1 MLDVIVAFI
10 IFTNCFKLSTLTGRD
25 NMPGPINYRPFIL
38 FFTMAASIFFI
49 GCTGDRDA
57 TYVDF
62 SDRMVVDRSG
72 EESRDK
78 AYLKVAVGSII
89 SAQETVV
96 YYHQLLE
103 YIADKLGREIQLV
116 QRKTYSEINELIG
129 MGQIDLAFICSG
141 PYAGGR
147 KKFGFQALAMP
158 RVRGSHLYQAYLI
171 VNKDSPIQKLTDLR
185 GKVFAFTDTESN
197 TGKLVP
203 TYWLN
208 KAGAKP
214 EDFFDKTIYT
224 YSHDNSIRA
233 VAMSLVDGA
242 AVNGQV
248 WEYYHQ
254 SDPIF
259 TAKTRIIKRSQPFG
273 NPPVVAS
280 AHLSN
285 QMKARIR
292 SLLLKMHLDPKGKKI
307 LDELMIDGFIAP
319 KEECYDPILAMQ
331 KNM

>member
-1 MLDVIVAFI
+1 MLVLLKHRLPVSACLFI
-10 IFTNCFKLSTLTGRD
+10 CWIFLN
-25 NMPGPINYRPFIL
+25 
-38 FFTMAASIFFI
+38 
-49 GCTGDRDA
+49 GCMGDSDA
-57 TYVDF
+57 VFVDF
-62 SDRMVVDRSG
+62 SDRKI
-72 EESRDK
+72 EERPSDVSQGN
-78 AYLKVAVGSII
+78 AYFKVAVGSIM

-103 YIADKLGREIQLV
+103 YIANKLGRQIQLV
-116 QRKTYSEINELIG
+116 QRKTYGEINELIG

-141 PYAGGR
+141 PYAGG
-147 KKFGFQALAMP
+147 KEKFGFQALAMP

-171 VNKDSPIQKLTDLR
+171 VNKDSPFQKLDDLR
-185 GKVFAFTDTESN
+185 GKSFAFTDPESN

-208 KAGAKP
+208 KTGAKP
-214 EDFFDKTIYT
+214 EDFFGKTIYT

-248 WEYYHQ
+248 WEYYNY
-254 SDPIF
+254 SDPVF
-259 TAKTRIIKRSQPFG
+259 AAKTRIIKRSQPFG

-280 AHLSN
+280 SRVPH
-285 QMKARIR
+285 QMKERIR
-292 SLLLKMHLDPKGKKI
+292 NLLLKMHLDPKGKKI

-319 KEECYDPILAMQ
+319 KDECYVPILAM
-331 KNM
+331 KKSL

>member
-1 MLDVIVAFI
+1 MTSLLIS
-10 IFTNCFKLSTLTGRD
+10 CS
-25 NMPGPINYRPFIL
+25 
-38 FFTMAASIFFI
+38 
-49 GCTGDRDA
+49 GDRDA

-62 SDRMVVDRSG
+62 SDRMVLDRSG
-72 EESRDK
+72 YESRDS

-96 YYHQLLE
+96 YYHQLME
-103 YIADKLGREIQLV
+103 YIANELGREIQLV
-116 QRKTYSEINELIG
+116 QRKTYGEINELIG

-147 KKFGFQALAMP
+147 EKFGFQALAMP

-171 VNKDSPIQKLTDLR
+171 VNKDSPFYKLTDLR
-185 GKVFAFTDTESN
+185 GKIFAFTDPESN
-197 TGKLVP
+197 TGNLVP
-203 TYWLN
+203 TYWLS
-208 KAGAKP
+208 KTGATPK
-214 EDFFDKTIYT
+214 DFFGKTIYT
-224 YSHDNSIRA
+224 YSHDNSIKA

-248 WEYYHQ
+248 WEYYNH
-254 SDPIF
+254 SYPAF

-280 AHLSN
+280 SHVPN
-285 QMKARIR
+285 QMKERIR
-292 SLLLKMHLDPKGKKI
+292 SLLLKMHLDPEGKKI

-319 KEECYDPILAMQ
+319 KEECYDPILAMK

>member
-1 MLDVIVAFI
+1 MLVLLKHRLPVSACLFI
-10 IFTNCFKLSTLTGRD
+10 CWIFLN
-25 NMPGPINYRPFIL
+25 
-38 FFTMAASIFFI
+38 
-49 GCTGDRDA
+49 GCMGDSDA
-57 TYVDF
+57 VFVDF
-62 SDRMVVDRSG
+62 SDRKI
-72 EESRDK
+72 EERPSDVSQGN
-78 AYLKVAVGSII
+78 AYFKVAVGSIM

-103 YIADKLGREIQLV
+103 YIANKLGRQIQLV
-116 QRKTYSEINELIG
+116 QRKTYGEINELIG

-141 PYAGGR
+141 PYAGG
-147 KKFGFQALAMP
+147 KEKFGFQALAMP

-171 VNKDSPIQKLTDLR
+171 VNKDSPFQKLDDLR
-185 GKVFAFTDTESN
+185 GKSFAFTDPESN

-208 KAGAKP
+208 KTGAKP
-214 EDFFDKTIYT
+214 EDFFGKTIYT

-248 WEYYHQ
+248 WEYYNY
-254 SDPIF
+254 SDPVF
-259 TAKTRIIKRSQPFG
+259 AAKTRIIKRSQPFG

-280 AHLSN
+280 SRVPH
-285 QMKARIR
+285 QMKERIR
-292 SLLLKMHLDPKGKKI
+292 NLLLKMHLDPKGKKI

-319 KEECYDPILAMQ
+319 KEECYDPILAM
-331 KNM
+331 KKSL

>member
-1 MLDVIVAFI
+1 MLVLFKHRLLVSACLFIWWIFLNSCMGDSDAAF
-10 IFTNCFKLSTLTGRD
+10 
-25 NMPGPINYRPFIL
+25 
-38 FFTMAASIFFI
+38 
-49 GCTGDRDA
+49 
-57 TYVDF
+57 VDF
-62 SDRMVVDRSG
+62 SDRKITERPIDVSQ
-72 EESRDK
+72 SNT
-78 AYLKVAVGSII
+78 YFKVAVGSIM

-96 YYHQLLE
+96 HYHELLE
-103 YIADKLGREIQLV
+103 YIAAKLDRQIQLV
-116 QRKTYSEINELIG
+116 QRKTYGEINELIG

-147 KKFGFQALAMP
+147 EKFGFEALAMP
-158 RVRGSHLYQAYLI
+158 RVRDSHLYQAYLI
-171 VNKDSPIQKLTDLR
+171 VNKDSPFHQLTDLR
-185 GKVFAFTDTESN
+185 GQVFAFTDPESN

-203 TYWLN
+203 TYWLS
-208 KAGAKP
+208 KTGAKP

-233 VAMSLVDGA
+233 VAMSLVEGA

-248 WEYYHQ
+248 WEYYNH
-254 SDPIF
+254 SDPVF
-259 TAKTRIIKRSQPFG
+259 TAKTRIIKKSQPFG

-280 AHLSN
+280 SQLPN
-285 QMKARIR
+285 QMKARIQ

-319 KEECYDPILAMQ
+319 KEECYDPILAMK

>member
-1 MLDVIVAFI
+1 MHYLFRHQLI
-10 IFTNCFKLSTLTGRD
+10 LSTCL
-25 NMPGPINYRPFIL
+25 FIVC
-38 FFTMAASIFFI
+38 IFLYD
-49 GCTGDRDA
+49 CSGDRDA
-57 TYVDF
+57 AYVDF
-62 SDRMVVDRSG
+62 SDRIVVDRSG
-72 EESRDK
+72 DESRDK

-116 QRKTYSEINELIG
+116 QRKTYGEINELIG

-141 PYAGGR
+141 PYAIGR
-147 KKFGFQALAMP
+147 KKFGFKALAMP

-171 VNKDSPIQKLTDLR
+171 VHNDSAFQKLDDLK
-185 GKVFAFTDTESN
+185 GKSFAFTDPESN
-197 TGKLVP
+197 TGNFVP
-203 TYWLN
+203 TYWLS
-208 KAGAKP
+208 KKEEKP
-214 EDFFDKTIYT
+214 EDFFSKTIYT

-248 WEYYHQ
+248 WEYYNH
-254 SDPIF
+254 SDPVF
-259 TAKTRIIKRSQPFG
+259 TAKTRIIKKSQPFG

-280 AHLSN
+280 SRLPN
-285 QMKARIR
+285 QMKTRIQ
-292 SLLLKMHLDPKGKKI
+292 SLLFSMHQDPAGKKI
-307 LDELMIDGFIAP
+307 LDELMIDRFITT
-319 KEECYDPILAMQ
+319 EDECYDPILAMK

>member
-1 MLDVIVAFI
+1 M
-10 IFTNCFKLSTLTGRD
+10 
-25 NMPGPINYRPFIL
+25 
-38 FFTMAASIFFI
+38 
-49 GCTGDRDA
+49 
-57 TYVDF
+57 
-62 SDRMVVDRSG
+62 
-72 EESRDK
+72 
-78 AYLKVAVGSII
+78 

-103 YIADKLGREIQLV
+103 YIANKLGRQIQLV
-116 QRKTYSEINELIG
+116 QRKTYGEINELIG

-141 PYAGGR
+141 PYAGG
-147 KKFGFQALAMP
+147 KEKFGFQALAMP

-171 VNKDSPIQKLTDLR
+171 VNKDSPFQKLDDLR
-185 GKVFAFTDTESN
+185 GKSFAFTDPESN

-208 KAGAKP
+208 KTGAKP
-214 EDFFDKTIYT
+214 EDFFGKTIYT

-248 WEYYHQ
+248 WEYYNH
-254 SDPIF
+254 SDPVF

-280 AHLSN
+280 SHLSN

-319 KEECYDPILAMQ
+319 KEECYDPILAMK
-331 KNM
+331 KNL

>member
-1 MLDVIVAFI
+1 MLVLLKHRLPVAACLFMWW
-10 IFTNCFKLSTLTGRD
+10 IFLN
-25 NMPGPINYRPFIL
+25 
-38 FFTMAASIFFI
+38 
-49 GCTGDRDA
+49 GCMGDSDA

-72 EESRDK
+72 DKSRDQ

-103 YIADKLGREIQLV
+103 YIADKSGREIQLV

-141 PYAGGR
+141 PYAGG
-147 KKFGFQALAMP
+147 KEKFGFESLAMP

-185 GKVFAFTDTESN
+185 GKVFAFSDPESN

-203 TYWLN
+203 TYWLS

-248 WEYYHQ
+248 WEYYNHN
-254 SDPIF
+254 DPVF

-292 SLLLKMHLDPKGKKI
+292 SLLLEMHHDPKGKKI
-307 LDELMIDGFIAP
+307 LDELMIDSFIAP
-319 KEECYDPILAMQ
+319 KEESYDPILAM
-331 KNM
+331 KNDLS

>member
-1 MLDVIVAFI
+1 MLVL
-10 IFTNCFKLSTLTGRD
+10 FKHRLPVSAC
-25 NMPGPINYRPFIL
+25 L
-38 FFTMAASIFFI
+38 FFWWIFLN
-49 GCTGDRDA
+49 GCMGDSDA
-57 TYVDF
+57 TFVDF
-62 SDRMVVDRSG
+62 SDRNI
-72 EESRDK
+72 EERPSDVSQGN
-78 AYLKVAVGSII
+78 AYFKVAVGSIM

-103 YIADKLGREIQLV
+103 YIANKLGRQIQLV
-116 QRKTYSEINELIG
+116 QRKTYGEINELIG

-141 PYAGGR
+141 PYAGG
-147 KKFGFQALAMP
+147 KEKFGFQALAMP

-171 VNKDSPIQKLTDLR
+171 VNKDSPFQKLDDLR
-185 GKVFAFTDTESN
+185 GKSFAFTDPESN

-208 KAGAKP
+208 KTGTGV
-214 EDFFDKTIYT
+214 EDFFGKTIYT

-248 WEYYHQ
+248 WEYYNHN
-254 SDPIF
+254 DPVF
-259 TAKTRIIKRSQPFG
+259 TTKTRIIKISQPFG

-285 QMKARIR
+285 QMKAHIR
-292 SLLLKMHLDPKGKKI
+292 SLLLEMHLDPDGKKI

-319 KEECYDPILAMQ
+319 IEECYDPILAM
-331 KNM
+331 KKIL

>member
-1 MLDVIVAFI
+1 VLDVIVTFH
-10 IFTNCFKLSTLTGRD
+10 IFASCFKILALTGRD
-25 NMPGPINYRPFIL
+25 SMPGSINYRQFFLL
-38 FFTMAASIFFI
+38 FTIAASIFFI

-62 SDRMVVDRSG
+62 SDRKVVDRSG
-72 EESRDK
+72 DESRDK

-103 YIADKLGREIQLV
+103 YIAAKLGREIQLV
-116 QRKTYSEINELIG
+116 QRKTYGEINELIG

-147 KKFGFQALAMP
+147 EKFGFQALAMP
-158 RVRGSHLYQAYLI
+158 QVRGSHLYQAYLI
-171 VNKDSPIQKLTDLR
+171 VNKDSPIQKLADLR

-203 TYWLN
+203 TYWLS
-208 KAGAKP
+208 KAGATP
-214 EDFFDKTIYT
+214 EDFFGKTIYT

-248 WEYYHQ
+248 WEYYHH
-254 SDPIF
+254 SDPVF
-259 TAKTRIIKRSQPFG
+259 TANTRIIKRSQPFG

-292 SLLLKMHLDPKGKKI
+292 SLLLKMHLDPEGKKI
-307 LDELMIDGFIAP
+307 LDEFMIDGFIAP
-319 KEECYDPILAMQ
+319 KEDCFDPILAMK

>member
-1 MLDVIVAFI
+1 MSACLFI
-10 IFTNCFKLSTLTGRD
+10 WWIFLN
-25 NMPGPINYRPFIL
+25 
-38 FFTMAASIFFI
+38 
-49 GCTGDRDA
+49 GCMGDSDA
-57 TYVDF
+57 TFVDF
-62 SDRMVVDRSG
+62 SDRKVVERS
-72 EESRDK
+72 SDVSQAN
-78 AYLKVAVGSII
+78 AYFKVAVGSIM

-103 YIADKLGREIQLV
+103 YIADKLGRQIQLV
-116 QRKTYSEINELIG
+116 QRKTYGEINELIG

-141 PYAGGR
+141 PYAGG
-147 KKFGFQALAMP
+147 KEKFGFEALAMP

-171 VNKDSPIQKLTDLR
+171 VNKDSPFQKLDDLR
-185 GKVFAFTDTESN
+185 GKSFAFTDPESN

-208 KAGAKP
+208 KTGAKA
-214 EDFFDKTIYT
+214 EDFFGKTIYT

-248 WEYYHQ
+248 WEYYNH
-254 SDPIF
+254 SDPVF

-292 SLLLKMHLDPKGKKI
+292 SLLLEMHLDPDGKKI

-319 KEECYDPILAMQ
+319 KEECYDPILAM
-331 KNM
+331 KKSL

>member
-1 MLDVIVAFI
+1 MLLNFNSRITYRI
-10 IFTNCFKLSTLTGRD
+10 ILAVMATFLT
-25 NMPGPINYRPFIL
+25 
-38 FFTMAASIFFI
+38 

-57 TYVDF
+57 TYIDF
-62 SDRMVVDRSG
+62 SDRMVVERSG
-72 EESRDK
+72 DESRDK

-103 YIADKLGREIQLV
+103 YIVDKLGREIQLV
-116 QRKTYSEINELIG
+116 QRKTYGEINELIG
-129 MGQIDLAFICSG
+129 LGQIDLAFICSG
-141 PYAGGR
+141 PYAGGGE
-147 KKFGFQALAMP
+147 KFGFKALAMP

-171 VNKDSPIQKLTDLR
+171 VSKDSPFYKLTDLR
-185 GKVFAFTDTESN
+185 GKVFAFTDPESN

-203 TYWLN
+203 TYWLS
-208 KAGAKP
+208 KTGATP
-214 EDFFDKTIYT
+214 EDFFGKTIYT

-248 WEYYHQ
+248 WEYYNH
-254 SDPIF
+254 SDPVF

-280 AHLSN
+280 SHLSY
-285 QMKARIR
+285 QMKERIR
-292 SLLLKMHLDPKGKKI
+292 SLLFKMHQDPEGKKI

-319 KEECYDPILAMQ
+319 KEECYDPILAMK

>member
-1 MLDVIVAFI
+1 
-10 IFTNCFKLSTLTGRD
+10 
-25 NMPGPINYRPFIL
+25 MPGSINYRHFLL
-38 FFTMAASIFFI
+38 FFTIAASIFFI

-62 SDRMVVDRSG
+62 SDKMVVDRSG
-72 EESRDK
+72 DESRDK

-103 YIADKLGREIQLV
+103 YIAAKLGREIQLV
-116 QRKTYSEINELIG
+116 QRKTYGEINELIG

-147 KKFGFQALAMP
+147 EKFGFQALAMP

-171 VNKDSPIQKLTDLR
+171 VNKDSPFQKLADLR
-185 GKVFAFTDTESN
+185 GKVFAFTDPESN

-203 TYWLN
+203 TYWLS
-208 KAGAKP
+208 KTGATP
-214 EDFFDKTIYT
+214 EDFFGKTIYT

-248 WEYYHQ
+248 WEYYHH
-254 SDPIF
+254 SDPVF

-292 SLLLKMHLDPKGKKI
+292 SLLLKMHLDPEGKKI

-319 KEECYDPILAMQ
+319 KEECYDPILAMK

>member
-1 MLDVIVAFI
+1 MLVLLKHRLPVSACLFI
-10 IFTNCFKLSTLTGRD
+10 CWIFLN
-25 NMPGPINYRPFIL
+25 
-38 FFTMAASIFFI
+38 
-49 GCTGDRDA
+49 GCMGDSDA
-57 TYVDF
+57 VFVDF
-62 SDRMVVDRSG
+62 SDRKI
-72 EESRDK
+72 EERPSDVSQGN
-78 AYLKVAVGSII
+78 AYFKVAVGSIM

-103 YIADKLGREIQLV
+103 YIANKLGRQIQLV
-116 QRKTYSEINELIG
+116 QRKTYGEINELIG

-141 PYAGGR
+141 PYAGG
-147 KKFGFQALAMP
+147 KEKFGFQALAMP

-171 VNKDSPIQKLTDLR
+171 VNKDSPFQKLDDLR
-185 GKVFAFTDTESN
+185 GNSFAFTDPESN

-203 TYWLN
+203 TYWLSQ
-208 KAGAKP
+208 AGSKP
-214 EDFFDKTIYT
+214 EDFFGKTIYT

-248 WEYYHQ
+248 WEYYHH
-254 SDPIF
+254 SDPVF
-259 TAKTRIIKRSQPFG
+259 TANTRIIKRSQPFG

-285 QMKARIR
+285 QMKARIQ
-292 SLLLKMHLDPKGKKI
+292 SLLLKMHLDPEGKKI

-319 KEECYDPILAMQ
+319 KEECYDPILAM
-331 KNM
+331 KNDM

>member
-1 MLDVIVAFI
+1 MLDVIVTFH
-10 IFTNCFKLSTLTGRD
+10 IFANCFKILALTGRD
-25 NMPGPINYRPFIL
+25 NMPGSINYRPFLL
-38 FFTMAASIFFI
+38 FFTIAASIFFI

-62 SDRMVVDRSG
+62 SDKMVVDRSG
-72 EESRDK
+72 DESRDK
-78 AYLKVAVGSII
+78 VYLKVAVGSII

-147 KKFGFQALAMP
+147 EKFGFQALAMP
-158 RVRGSHLYQAYLI
+158 RVCGSHLYQAYLI
-171 VNKDSPIQKLTDLR
+171 VNNDSPIQKLTDLR
-185 GKVFAFTDTESN
+185 GKVFAFTDPESN

-203 TYWLN
+203 TYWLS

-214 EDFFDKTIYT
+214 EDFFGKTIYT

-248 WEYYHQ
+248 WEYYHH
-254 SDPIF
+254 SDPVF

-285 QMKARIR
+285 QMKARIQ
-292 SLLLKMHLDPKGKKI
+292 SLFLKMHLDPEGKKI

-319 KEECYDPILAMQ
+319 KEECYDPILAM
-331 KNM
+331 KNDM